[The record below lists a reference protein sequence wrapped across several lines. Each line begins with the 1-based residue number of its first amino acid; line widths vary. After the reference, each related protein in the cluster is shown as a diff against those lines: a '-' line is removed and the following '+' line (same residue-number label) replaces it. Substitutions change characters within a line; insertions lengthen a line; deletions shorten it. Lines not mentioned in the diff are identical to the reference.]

1 MRLSIAL
8 LLCMTT
14 TGMAAQSA
22 DMRTRAE
29 ITNYEETSTYADVTR
44 VIDGLAATSP
54 LVYTESFGKSEE
66 GRDLPL
72 IVISDPKVATP
83 AAARRLGRPIVFVQ
97 ANIHAGEVEGKEA
110 ILMLAR
116 RLVSGD
122 LKPMT
127 RQMVFLIA
135 PDYNADGNEK
145 ITPMNRT
152 QQNGPVAGVGTRE
165 NSKGLD
171 LNRDY
176 MKLDSAE
183 ARALVGLMNKWDPH
197 VAVDLHTTNGSY
209 HANHLTYSPIL
220 NPNADPRLIEFT
232 RSKMLAPIRAAM
244 LKNHNWR
251 TYYYGNFSPEDG
263 GGRENAR
270 IDPANPGNVT
280 WRTFDHRPRFGNNYV
295 GLRNR
300 IAILSEAYSYL
311 DFKGRVAVTEHFVE
325 EIYKSV
331 QANAKQIMTLTAQAD
346 RVFTGPANG
355 ASTSLRS
362 SQPVDLGVD
371 FQIAT
376 LEDKVDIVVGDV
388 TKQLNPRSGRE
399 MLVMAPVAV
408 PVAMKDYGIFVAT
421 RTLALP
427 KGWVIPRALV
437 ASPRLAAALDRLR
450 WHGIKIQE
458 FASDQQLAVERFTIA
473 ELTKAPRPFQGHQE
487 ARLKGA
493 FDKIQL
499 TVEAGSFFIPA
510 NQPLARLAF
519 YLIEPESD
527 DGLVTWNVIEE
538 GLETGLTYPIYRVV
552 DSRAIVIK
560 ER

>member
-1 MRLSIAL
+1 MRRFFIGSL
-8 LLCMTT
+8 LVAM
-14 TGMAAQSA
+14 TGMSSAQSA

-29 ITNYEETSTYADVTR
+29 ISNYEETSTYADVTR

-54 LVYTESFGKSEE
+54 LVYTESFGKTEE

-72 IVISDPKVATP
+72 IVISDPKVTTP
-83 AAARRLGRPIVFVQ
+83 AAARKLGRPMVFVQ

-110 ILMLAR
+110 ILKLAR

-127 RQMVFLIA
+127 RQLVFLIA

-152 QQNGPVAGVGTRE
+152 AQNGPVAGVGTRE

-183 ARALVGLMNKWDPH
+183 ARSLVGFMNKWDPH
-197 VAVDLHTTNGSY
+197 VLVDLHTTNGSY
-209 HANHLTYSPIL
+209 HAYHLTYSPIL

-232 RSKMLAPIRAAM
+232 KSKMLSPIRQTM
-244 LKNHNWR
+244 LKAHNWR
-251 TYYYGNFSPEDG
+251 IYDYGNFSPEDG
-263 GGRENAR
+263 GGRESSR
-270 IDPANPGNVT
+270 VDPANPGNVT
-280 WRTFDHRPRFGNNYV
+280 WRTFDHRPRFGNNYA

-311 DFKGRVAVTEHFVE
+311 DFKGRIDVTEHFVE

-346 RVFTGPANG
+346 RAVTANG
-355 ASTSLRS
+355 SK
-362 SQPVDLGVD
+362 PVELGVD
-371 FQIAT
+371 FSIASSG
-376 LEDKVDIVVGDV
+376 DKVEILVGEV
-388 TKQLNPRSGRE
+388 TKVPNPRSGRE
-399 MLVMAPVAV
+399 MLAIAPSSV
-408 PVAMKDYGIFVAT
+408 PVQMKEYVTFAAT
-421 RTLALP
+421 RSLAMP

-450 WHGIKIQE
+450 WHGIQIQE
-458 FASDQQLAVERFTIA
+458 VAGESTVPVERFTIA
-473 ELTKAPRPFQGHQE
+473 EITKAPRPFQGHQE
-487 ARLKGA
+487 ARLKGT

-499 TVEAGSFFIPA
+499 TVEAGSLFIPA

-527 DGLVTWNVIEE
+527 DGLVTWNLIDE
-538 GLETGLTYPIYRVV
+538 GLETGLTYPIYRAI
-552 DSRAIVIK
+552 DSKAIK
-560 ER
+560 TR